1 MTQPSETLSTVNPMF
16 AKTWH
21 EFWIFGL
28 KQARA
33 CIFAGAFFLLLFLS
47 HKLPLGPIQRYDFL
61 FVSAL
66 VIQIVL
72 YLTKIETK
80 DEIKTIALFHLLGLS
95 LELFK
100 TNPQIAAWSY
110 PEPGFFKI
118 ATVPLYSG
126 FMYAAV
132 GSYISQAWRLMQ
144 LKLVGTVRS
153 LPSTILACAIYL
165 NFFTNEFLPD
175 ARWILIP
182 LVFAVFR
189 GVSVEFTVTKR
200 AYRMPISL
208 SFLLIAF
215 FIWIAENIST
225 YFAAW
230 KYPHQLDSWSIVSF
244 KIISSWYLLVI
255 ISFIL
260 VANLKQLKA
269 SQNTLKASTD

>member
-1 MTQPSETLSTVNPMF
+1 MNAPSHTRWGFFLPELFSFV
-16 AKTWH
+16 
-21 EFWIFGL
+21 L

-33 CIFAGAFFLLLFLS
+33 CIFAGSFFFLLFIS
-47 HKLPLGPIQRYDFL
+47 TILPLGPIPRYDFL

-66 VIQIVL
+66 LLQVIL

-80 DEIKTIALFHLLGLS
+80 DEIKTIALFHLVGLC

-100 TNPQIAAWSY
+100 TSPAIAAWSY

-132 GSYISQAWRLMQ
+132 GSYISQAWRIMQ
-144 LKLVGTVRS
+144 LRLAGRMRYTS
-153 LPSTILACAIYL
+153 SAILAALIYF
-165 NFFTNEFLPD
+165 NFFTNEFVFD
-175 ARWILIP
+175 VRWVLIP
-182 LVFAVFR
+182 LVFVVFR
-189 GVSVEFTVTKR
+189 GVWAEFTITKR
-200 AYRMPISL
+200 RYKMPISL
-208 SFLLIAF
+208 SFLFIAF

-225 YFAAW
+225 YLGAW
-230 KYPHQLDSWSIVSF
+230 KYPHQSNGWDIVSF

-260 VANLKQLKA
+260 VANLKHVKEQQTA
-269 SQNTLKASTD
+269 T